1 MQRIHKVLGEAA
13 RNAPSRHT
21 PSAPAAGRVTG
32 WRCREGDALRAGAV
46 LVLMQSEEKQ

>member
-21 PSAPAAGRVTG
+21 PSAPAAGRITG
-32 WRCREGDALRAGAV
+32 LRCREGDAVRAGEV
-46 LVLMQSEEKQ
+46 LVVMQSEEKQ